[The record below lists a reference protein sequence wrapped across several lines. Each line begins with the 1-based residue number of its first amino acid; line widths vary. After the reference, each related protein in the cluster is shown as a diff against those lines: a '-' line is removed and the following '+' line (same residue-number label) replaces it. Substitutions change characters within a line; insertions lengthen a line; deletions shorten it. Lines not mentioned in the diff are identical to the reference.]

1 MSDIEA
7 GLGLLRDAMERAG
20 KSRMFNRAK
29 AIVGVPADATQAE
42 RQALLAAVRDAGI
55 SKARLFDEPLMAAI
69 GAGLLIDEPRGRMLI
84 DCGAGT
90 TEVAII
96 SLGSI
101 CLSRS
106 VRIGGEDR
114 KSTRLHSSH

>member
-1 MSDIEA
+1 
-7 GLGLLRDAMERAG
+7 
-20 KSRMFNRAK
+20 
-29 AIVGVPADATQAE
+29 
-42 RQALLAAVRDAGI
+42 
-55 SKARLFDEPLMAAI
+55 
-69 GAGLLIDEPRGRMLI
+69 MLI

-106 VRIGGEDR
+106 VRIGGDTLDEMIVNHIRARYHFEIGLRTAEKVKLELAALDKAADHGGR
-114 KSTRLHSSH
+114 MSDVSGKARHGGSPGRLSVPAEELLSLARVYVGMHVDAVQFGSAHV

>member
-1 MSDIEA
+1 
-7 GLGLLRDAMERAG
+7 
-20 KSRMFNRAK
+20 
-29 AIVGVPADATQAE
+29 
-42 RQALLAAVRDAGI
+42 
-55 SKARLFDEPLMAAI
+55 
-69 GAGLLIDEPRGRMLI
+69 MLI

-106 VRIGGEDR
+106 VRIGGDTLDEMIVNHIRARYHFEIGLRTAEKVKLELAALDKAADPGGRMIDVSGKDR
-114 KSTRLHSSH
+114 HGGLHGRLRSEERRVGKEGDSTCRSGWWAVQ

>member
-1 MSDIEA
+1 
-7 GLGLLRDAMERAG
+7 
-20 KSRMFNRAK
+20 
-29 AIVGVPADATQAE
+29 
-42 RQALLAAVRDAGI
+42 
-55 SKARLFDEPLMAAI
+55 MAAI

-101 CLSRS
+101 CMSRS
-106 VRIGGEDR
+106 VRIGGDTLDEMIVNHISASYHFEIGLLTAETVKLDLAAR
-114 KSTRLHSSH
+114 DKAADHGGRRIDVSGNARHGGVHGRLHAPPDVALPPAMR